1 MACDAQNIASAIA
14 ALLALSV
21 PASAQNI
28 NTTASWDGVNSI
40 NPWGTAGST
49 PTYGETITPVA
60 GQTRLT
66 SFTFELSQTSGT
78 APQYQAYVY
87 QYDSTTRLI
96 TGPALFTSGVL
107 TAPSGTPSRR

>member
-1 MACDAQNIASAIA
+1 MLFATIDCDRLNRRVRRSSPTPLWRVMRKISRQHLLCGA

-28 NTTASWDGVNSI
+28 NTTASWDGANSI

-66 SFTFELSQTSGT
+66 SFSFELARESGT
-78 APQYQAYVY
+78 A
-87 QYDSTTRLI
+87 
-96 TGPALFTSGVL
+96 
-107 TAPSGTPSRR
+107 